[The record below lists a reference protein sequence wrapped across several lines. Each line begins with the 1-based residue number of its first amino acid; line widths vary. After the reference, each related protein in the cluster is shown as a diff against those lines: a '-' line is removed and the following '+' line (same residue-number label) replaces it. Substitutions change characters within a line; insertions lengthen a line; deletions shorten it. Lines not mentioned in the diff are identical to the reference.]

1 MKKTKCSGWCW
12 PTIIYIALSL
22 LGLMLVITNQQHY
35 LREMKITS
43 DEEKYKYLFKNVIQQ
58 LFWTFVLFMLCSRCK
73 HNIAWFILF
82 APFIILLFVVILVI
96 GIIIGKKTK
105 NENTNDKIN
114 NYYTSRPVY

>member
-1 MKKTKCSGWCW
+1 MKNTKCSGWCW

-35 LREMKITS
+35 LREMKMTS
-43 DEEKYKYLFKNVIQQ
+43 DEEKYNYLFKNVIQQ

-82 APFIILLFVVILVI
+82 LPFVFMLVI
-96 GIIIGKKTK
+96 IMISLILITPLRF
-105 NENTNDKIN
+105 NQLSDKIN
-114 NYYTSRPVY
+114 NYYTQRPVY